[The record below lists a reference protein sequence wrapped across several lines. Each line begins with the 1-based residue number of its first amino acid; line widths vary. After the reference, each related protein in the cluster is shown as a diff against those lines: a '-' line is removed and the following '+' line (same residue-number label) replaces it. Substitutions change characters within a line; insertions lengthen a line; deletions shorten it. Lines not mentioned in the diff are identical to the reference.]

1 MRDLE
6 AIHHTRRRGHALV
19 CELSR
24 FTHRRRVVNVQLE
37 LAIAQARVQVGDN
50 LDEVEL
56 GGEIDERLQR
66 DSAIIGFEDEHR
78 WLCGAVG
85 GGNCAE
91 TDRRDLSK
99 RVVVMSTIPGLT

>member
-1 MRDLE
+1 
-6 AIHHTRRRGHALV
+6 
-19 CELSR
+19 
-24 FTHRRRVVNVQLE
+24 
-37 LAIAQARVQVGDN
+37 VQVGDN

-91 TDRRDLSK
+91 TDTRDQGILFAYHCQ
-99 RVVVMSTIPGLT
+99 